1 MDEARSMSGS
11 NARRLGSAHHRETV
25 KLVGSNEVAGARY
38 MPVGGVR
45 MRGRSASSRWGA
57 GLDRFRLPGPEV
69 SELALDGVAADWQRA
84 VSRAGGLK

>member
-38 MPVGGVR
+38 MPVGWRSNAGKIGFVR
-45 MRGRSASSRWGA
+45 VGSRSRSLSASRTRSQQNWRWTGSPQT
-57 GLDRFRLPGPEV
+57 GNVRL
-69 SELALDGVAADWQRA
+69 AAPA
-84 VSRAGGLK
+84 A